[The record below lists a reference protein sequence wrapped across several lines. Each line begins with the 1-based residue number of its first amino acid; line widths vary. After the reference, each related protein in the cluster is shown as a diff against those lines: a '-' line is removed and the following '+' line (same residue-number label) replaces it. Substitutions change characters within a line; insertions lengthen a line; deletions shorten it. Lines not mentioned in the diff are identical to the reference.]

1 MRSAILAVV
10 ASAGSLAAGCAWLPA
25 QDIQADV
32 ASPPLRL
39 VSAGSLELPPG
50 CQVHDGVV
58 YRTHFV
64 VQGDGR
70 VADIRPE
77 PAPACVRAGL
87 AEWLS
92 GFQYSPP
99 GEAVST
105 TIDWMHVSAR
115 RGN

>member
-1 MRSAILAVV
+1 VTPTDNA
-10 ASAGSLAAGCAWLPA
+10 P
-25 QDIQADV
+25 
-32 ASPPLRL
+32 PPLRL
-39 VSAGSLELPPG
+39 VSAGSLEMPRD
-50 CQVHDGVV
+50 CEVRDGVV

-70 VADIRPE
+70 VVDIRPE
-77 PAPACVRAGL
+77 PAPDCVRAVLG
-87 AEWLS
+87 EWLS
-92 GFQYSPP
+92 GFRYSPP